1 MLENNKHLRPVNE
14 ETSDHYVK
22 TESKDRR
29 WEKFYENRWH
39 HDKTVR
45 STHGVN
51 CTGSC
56 SWRIFVKNGV
66 VTWEVQHTDYPRNRG
81 SIPNHEPRGCPRGAS
96 YSWYLYNSGRVKH
109 PMIRISLYEAY
120 LEQKSKLGDPVKAWQ
135 AVVSDEKTR
144 QEYVSSRG
152 LGGLVRLSWEEA
164 LEIIAAANIYTIKKY
179 GPDRIAGFS
188 PIPGFSM
195 VSYSSGTRYLSLIGG
210 TVLSFYDFYC
220 DLPPASPQTWGEQTD
235 VPESADWFSSD
246 FLLLWG
252 SNVPVTRTPD
262 AHFMSEGRYK
272 GTKVVII
279 SSDFSD
285 AAKFADTWISPKQ
298 GTDSALGMAMGHV
311 VLKEFYRDR
320 RVPFFENYIKRYSNL
335 PFLVRLESRE
345 DGYAGGRMLRASD
358 FADHC
363 GIDAPQ
369 WRLVVK
375 DAVSGE
381 LKLPNGTIA
390 SRWDKSGKW
399 NLEMKDVRDGSE
411 IDPVLSLLDDHTTV
425 ADVIFPYFGGEEY
438 KNPYYAANGDQTSFK
453 RKVPAVTIQT
463 KEGPVLC
470 TTAFDLLMANY
481 GIDRGL
487 DDPATAKDY
496 NDNVPFTP
504 AWQEQ
509 ITGVPREQ
517 VIAVAR
523 QFAQNAEQNNGSSMI
538 IIGAGVNQWFNTDM
552 TYRAVINML
561 VLCGCVG
568 QPGGGW
574 SHYVGQEKIR
584 PLAGWGTLA
593 FAGDWIRPS
602 RQMNA
607 TNYFYQ
613 HTDQWRYEK
622 VMMKDLLAAT
632 ANKENWKDMTLV
644 DAVVKAQ
651 RLGWTPAAPGVNMNT
666 LRIVEK
672 AKNEGKTPEEWVVEK
687 LGNGE
692 LQFASEDIDAPENWP
707 RNLFVWRSNLI
718 GCSGK
723 GMEYFMR
730 HLLGT
735 QNGVLGD
742 DIGQLG
748 LPLPKDV
755 KWHKDAPQGK
765 LDLLVTVDYRM
776 TTSSLH
782 SDIVLPA
789 ATWYEKNDLNT
800 TDMHQ
805 FIHPFSKA
813 IEPVW
818 EARSD
823 WDFFKELS
831 RTFSRLSEGHL
842 GVEEDMMI
850 QPWMHDTPGEISE
863 PEWVEDWKEKGID
876 PVPGKNM
883 PDLKVVERN
892 YPQIYYQYTSLGP
905 LLESKGNGTKGISWS
920 CEEEISYLG
929 ESNFRVTEECI
940 AKGLPRID
948 TDINGVNTIL
958 TLSPE
963 TNGEVGRKSWENLRE
978 KTGIDLSHL
987 SSGHFADH
995 ITFEEIERQPRRAF
1009 TSPCW
1014 SGVDNEEINYNA
1026 SYINVHGM
1034 IPWRTLSGRQEIYQ
1048 DHPWM
1053 IDFGETLVTYK
1064 PPLITR
1070 AVSELLE
1077 KAPDKSKVLALALPT
1092 PHNKWTIHSMWSD
1105 NLLMLTLGRGG
1116 PVVWISEKDARKLDI
1131 ADNDWIEMY
1140 NDNGATMARAV
1151 ISQRMPEGL
1160 GYLYHNQERTV
1171 NMPVSPATGHRG
1183 GVHNSIAKLCPKPTH
1198 QIGGYANLSYSMNYY
1213 GSIGANRDEI
1223 VLIRK
1228 VEKVEWQSE
1237 EMPLKP

>member
-1 MLENNKHLRPVNE
+1 MLEENKHLSPI
-14 ETSDHYVK
+14 
-22 TESKDRR
+22 KDRTADGFVETEMKDR
-29 WEKFYENRWH
+29 EWEKFYENRWH

-66 VTWEVQHTDYPRNRG
+66 VTWEMQHTDYPLNRP

-96 YSWYLYNSGRVKH
+96 YSWYLYNSGRVKY
-109 PMIRISLYEAY
+109 PMIRASLYRAY
-120 LEQKSKLGDPVKAWQ
+120 LDTKKTIGDPVNTWEKLMN
-135 AVVSDEKTR
+135 DESSRK
-144 QEYVSSRG
+144 EYVSSRG
-152 LGGLVRLSWEEA
+152 LGGFIRLNWNEA

-210 TVLSFYDFYC
+210 TILSFYDFYC
-220 DLPPASPQTWGEQTD
+220 DLPPSSPQTWGEQTD
-235 VPESADWFSSD
+235 VPESADWFTSNY
-246 FLLLWG
+246 LMLWG

-262 AHFMSEGRYK
+262 AHFMVEGRYK
-272 GTKVVII
+272 GTKVIII

-285 AAKFADTWISPKQ
+285 ASKFADTWLSPKQ

-311 VLKEFYRDR
+311 ILKEFYQDR
-320 RVPFFENYIKRYSNL
+320 NVPFFEDYVKKYSNL
-335 PFLVRLESRE
+335 PFLVKLES
-345 DGYAGGRMLRASD
+345 DGDAFVSGRMLRASD
-358 FADHC
+358 FENGLDV
-363 GIDAPQ
+363 DSPE
-369 WRLVVK
+369 WRLVLK
-375 DAVSGE
+375 DSQSGA
-381 LKLPNGTIA
+381 LMLPNGTIG

-399 NLEMKDVRDGSE
+399 NLELKDIRTGAE
-411 IDPVLSLLDDHTTV
+411 IDPILSLLNNKENIL
-425 ADVIFPYFGGEEY
+425 DVKFPYFGGEEY
-438 KNPYYAANGDQTSFK
+438 KNPYYASNGNETFLT
-453 RKVPAVTIQT
+453 RKVPVIQIKT
-463 KEGPVLC
+463 KNGPVWC

-481 GIDRGL
+481 GINRGL
-487 DDPATAKDY
+487 QDPNVAQSYDD
-496 NDNVPFTP
+496 NIPFTP
-504 AWQEQ
+504 AWQES
-509 ITGVPREQ
+509 ITGVPRQ
-517 VIAVAR
+517 QAITIAR

-561 VLCGCVG
+561 ILCGCVG

-593 FAGDWIRPS
+593 FANDWIRPC

-622 VMMKDLLAAT
+622 VLMKDLLATT
-632 ANKENWKDMTLV
+632 ANKDNWKGMTLV

-651 RLGWTPAAPGVNMNT
+651 RLGWTPVAPAVNINT
-666 LRIVEK
+666 LKID
-672 AKNEGKTPEEWVVEK
+672 ALASNEGKTPEQWIVEK
-687 LGNGE
+687 LGNGQ
-692 LQFASEDIDAPENWP
+692 LKFSTEDVDAPENWP

-723 GMEYFMR
+723 GMEYFMK

-735 QNGVLGD
+735 QNGVLGANID
-742 DIGQLG
+742 ELG

-755 KWHKDAPQGK
+755 VWHKEAPEGK

-805 FIHPFSKA
+805 FLHPFSQA
-813 IEPVW
+813 VDPIW
-818 EARSD
+818 EAKSD

-831 RTFSRLSEGHL
+831 RMISKLSKGHL
-842 GVEEDMMI
+842 GIEKDIMI
-850 QPWMHDTPGEISE
+850 QPWMHDSPGEISE
-863 PEWVEDWKEKGID
+863 PIDVEDWKEKGVN
-876 PVPGKNM
+876 PTPGKDM
-883 PDLKVVERN
+883 PNIVVVERN
-892 YPQIYYQYTSLGP
+892 YPQLYYQYTSLGP
-905 LLESKGNGTKGISWS
+905 LLSTKGNGTKGIHWNAQT
-920 CEEEISYLG
+920 EVDYLG
-929 ESNFRVTEECI
+929 EQNFRVEEDCI
-940 AKGLPRID
+940 AKGLPRIE

-963 TNGEVGRKSWENLRE
+963 TNGEVGRKSWENLKE
-978 KTGIDLSHL
+978 KSGIDLSYL

-995 ITFEEIERQPRRAF
+995 ITFQDIERQPRRAF

-1014 SGVDNEEINYNA
+1014 SGVDNEKINYNA
-1026 SYINVHGM
+1026 SYINVHGL
-1034 IPWRTLSGRQEIYQ
+1034 IPWRTLSGRQEVYQ

-1053 IDFGETLVTYK
+1053 IDFGEALVTYK

-1070 AVSELLE
+1070 AVATLLE
-1077 KAPDKSKVLALALPT
+1077 KVPDKSKVLAIALPT

-1116 PVVWISEKDARKLDI
+1116 PVVWISEKDANKLDI
-1131 ADNDWIEMY
+1131 SDNDWIEMY

-1151 ISQRMPEGL
+1151 VSQRMPEGL

-1171 NMPVSPATGHRG
+1171 NMPVSPITGHRG

-1223 VLIRK
+1223 VIIRK
-1228 VEKVEWQSE
+1228 VENVEWQSQE
-1237 EMPLKP
+1237 IPLEP